1 MHVSCRKD
9 PRHRLAANRAR
20 VGTPELEATR
30 REQRTTNEDMRRR
43 SVHSLLSRPTS
54 APFRVARHRPRRG
67 TLRARARRCVC
78 VLCSRECASGGGE
91 EEDPDDDMLRLRV
104 ERQHLFSSA
113 VDAVMRVPRAE
124 LRRGHTLEVRVTC
137 RVK

>member
-1 MHVSCRKD
+1 MIASD
-9 PRHRLAANRAR
+9 ERA
-20 VGTPELEATR
+20 
-30 REQRTTNEDMRRR
+30 
-43 SVHSLLSRPTS
+43 LSRRATS
-54 APFRVARHRPRRG
+54 AAKRD
-67 TLRARARRCVC
+67 TARARGGVC
-78 VLCSRECASGGGE
+78 VFCSRECASGGGE